1 MKEKKDKMNQQEL
14 EKVKQKAL
22 QDHIPIIMDD
32 TLEVMEKILNKSK
45 PERILEI
52 GTAVRL
58 FCYVFYLLFSS

>member
-32 TLEVMEKILNKSK
+32 TLEVMGKILNKSK